1 MAMQKGENTNRP
13 AKGSVIIVDPIKDL
27 EVVKMVR
34 DHLRPNIQQ
43 WCIYVVGTNTNLR
56 AVDLAN
62 IEAKDVAYISKG
74 QVLKIREQKTK
85 KYREVVF
92 NKSCISAIRKLLKER
107 GNEEGHLFQNRDGGQ
122 ISTQY
127 INQFMKRACKEV
139 GLQGNYGSHTL
150 RKTWGYHQYRQYN
163 AKITD
168 LVWCFNHKTE
178 QQTMDY
184 LGLSIEEMGKLFM
197 NEI

>member
-1 MAMQKGENTNRP
+1 MEKGQNSNRP
-13 AKGSVIIVDPIKDL
+13 AKGSIITVDPIKDIEL
-27 EVVKMVR
+27 VKRVR
-34 DHLRPNIQQ
+34 DHLRNNTQQ
-43 WCIYVVGTNTNLR
+43 WCIFIVGTNTNLR

-62 IEAKDVAYISKG
+62 IIAKDAGCIGKG
-74 QVLKIREQKTK
+74 NVLKIREQKTK
-85 KYREVVF
+85 KYREIVF
-92 NKSCISAIRKLLKER
+92 NARCIYAMRTLLKER
-107 GNEEGHLFQNRDGGQ
+107 DDLAGHLFQNQKGEQ
-122 ISTQY
+122 VSTQY
-127 INQFMKRACKEV
+127 INRFVKQACKEV